1 MSGLFVVVALLTF
14 SWMSVVPQSKTEE
27 TPRAAVTN
35 AKLLNITGITFD
47 EKLFVTEQDM
57 KIWTVTNPM
66 ALKGHAGQRV
76 TIAAQVDIAKNTLVV
91 KSIKVVP
98 AMHKM
103 PSNDDFRDPRLDP
116 PREPF
121 PDYLRRREIPI
132 K

>member
-1 MSGLFVVVALLTF
+1 MSGLFAILALLTF
-14 SWMSVVPQSKTEE
+14 SWTNLVPQSKTQE
-27 TPRAAVTN
+27 TPRPAVAN
-35 AKLLNITGITFD
+35 AKLLSITGMTFD

-57 KIWTVTNPM
+57 KIWTVANPIT
-66 ALKGHAGQRV
+66 LKGHAAQHVRI
-76 TIAAQVDIAKNTLVV
+76 TAQVDTAKNTLVV

-103 PSNDDFRDPRLDP
+103 PSNDDFRDPNLDP